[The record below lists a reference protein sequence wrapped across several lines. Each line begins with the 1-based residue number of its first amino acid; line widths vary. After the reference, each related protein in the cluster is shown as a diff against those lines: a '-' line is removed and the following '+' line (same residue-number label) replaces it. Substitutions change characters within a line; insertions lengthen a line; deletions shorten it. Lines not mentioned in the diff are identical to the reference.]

1 MSIKFILGT
10 LDPTI
15 GTLAKSQKAKIDK
28 MDGWCDNPLVEYCC
42 KSLNSFF
49 YLEKKHQAV
58 NCPKCGKRANIKC
71 SYKICKKC
79 CTAHVL
85 EGTGVACK
93 TKVHAVSSFDC
104 KLLGEE
110 STFVIDTVGVMNSN
124 PESDASFASDNS
136 SDMTNMEFPT
146 DGLNVTVEPAASG
159 VIDIALHAAVY
170 SPLTDYVYAALP
182 AFAPAG
188 SNLPTFANAVSKSES
203 DPSVSNLI

>member
-1 MSIKFILGT
+1 M
-10 LDPTI
+10 
-15 GTLAKSQKAKIDK
+15 
-28 MDGWCDNPLVEYCC
+28 
-42 KSLNSFF
+42 
-49 YLEKKHQAV
+49 
-58 NCPKCGKRANIKC
+58 NCPECGNRANTKC
-71 SYKICKKC
+71 SYKMCKEC

-146 DGLNVTVEPAASG
+146 DGLNVTVEPAASD
-159 VIDIALHAAVY
+159 VMVLHFLALYIRLSLTMFTRHCQHCQLF
-170 SPLTDYVYAALP
+170 PLL
-182 AFAPAG
+182 
-188 SNLPTFANAVSKSES
+188 LM
-203 DPSVSNLI
+203 PSVTS